1 MNTQREVF
9 NKLFKE
15 EKTELA
21 TQKIELGLIDD
32 IKQIKN
38 KVDKMI
44 GFVRQDSKEIQSA
57 INAAKRTKIGLDK
70 TDNLAKELLK
80 LVKDFENK
88 ADDLGID
95 IPNYVQ
101 RAGSGAII
109 LMKENNELKQLVK
122 KF

>member
-1 MNTQREVF
+1 
-9 NKLFKE
+9 
-15 EKTELA
+15 
-21 TQKIELGLIDD
+21 
-32 IKQIKN
+32 
-38 KVDKMI
+38 MI

-101 RAGSGAII
+101 SAGSGAII